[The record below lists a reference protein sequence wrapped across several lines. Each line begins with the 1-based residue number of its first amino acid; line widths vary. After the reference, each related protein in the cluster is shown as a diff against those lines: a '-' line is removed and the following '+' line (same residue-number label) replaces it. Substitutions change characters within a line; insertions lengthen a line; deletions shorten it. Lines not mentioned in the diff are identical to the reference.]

1 MNVFV
6 AAGAFAATGLELAEA
21 ALVVLVVISRGRRR
35 AALVGASVA
44 VVLVVAAA
52 VAVGAPVLARVPVDT
67 LRLVL
72 GVGLLG
78 LGSFW
83 LLRTIVSPQ
92 ATKREL
98 DSEARSASAWA
109 QRGTLAAGLVSAK
122 AAGVETAEAA
132 VLVVAIGA
140 PHQAVGSAVVGAV
153 LAGVFVVAVG
163 ARLER
168 RLVGFATE
176 TLNRVAGTALVV
188 IGSFWVV
195 EGRHVPV
202 VVVVLCGLVLGVLVV
217 TSWIRRGRGSL
228 LGADAA

>member
-6 AAGAFAATGLELAEA
+6 AAGAFAATGIELAEA
-21 ALVVLVVISRGRRR
+21 ALVALVVISRGQRR
-35 AALVGASVA
+35 AALLGASVA
-44 VVLVVAAA
+44 VVLVVTAA
-52 VAVGAPVLARVPVDT
+52 VAVGVPVLARVPVDT

-72 GVGLLG
+72 GIGLLG

-83 LLRTIVSPQ
+83 LLRTVVSPQ

-109 QRGTLAAGLVSAK
+109 QRGALGAGLVSAK

-140 PHQAVGSAVVGAV
+140 PHEAVGSAVVGAV
-153 LAGVFVVAVG
+153 LAGMFVVAVG

-168 RLVGFATE
+168 RLVGLATE
-176 TLNRVAGTALVV
+176 TLNRVAGTALAV
-188 IGSFWVV
+188 IGSFWVL
-195 EGRHVPV
+195 EGRHLPS
-202 VVVVLCGLVLGVLVV
+202 VVVVLCGLALAVLVAA
-217 TSWIRRGRGSL
+217 SWLRRGGSSL
-228 LGADAA
+228 STSS